1 MNNDSST
8 YNYSITFCAIYQY
21 KNGEANNVTGMFNN
35 IKNNTNISSEN
46 LQLRLLDSSQ
56 LRKK

>member
-35 IKNNTNISSEN
+35 IKN
-46 LQLRLLDSSQ
+46 QH
-56 LRKK
+56 